1 MMSTPNS
8 SSAPRRADHVR
19 NRAALLHAAREVF
32 AEQGADASVEEIA
45 HRAGF
50 AKGTFF
56 RHFASKESLV
66 QALIADRLVL
76 LGTIVSEMNATR
88 EPGWATLGAM
98 MERVLDQIA
107 DDRSLAEFLER
118 GERLIPTTEIVDAR
132 STLAR
137 EVQRAVAGAQ
147 ERGEVRPDV
156 SGADLPPIMF
166 MITRATARH
175 HAMHPQ
181 LGRRYLRLFLDGIR
195 AGNDS
200 DLGGPPPTFD
210 DIRRARS
217 WPPARPTSPR

>member
-1 MMSTPNS
+1 MPAST
-8 SSAPRRADHVR
+8 SAPRRADHIR
-19 NRAALLHAAREVF
+19 NRAALLGAARVVF

-66 QALIADRLVL
+66 QAVIADRLVT
-76 LGTIVSEMNATR
+76 LGTIVSEMNVTR

-107 DDRSLAEFLER
+107 DDCSLAEFLER
-118 GERLIPTTEIVDAR
+118 GERAIPTAEIVDAKE
-132 STLAR
+132 TLAR
-137 EVQRAVAGAQ
+137 EVHQAVAGAQ

-156 SGADLPPIMF
+156 TGADLPPIMF

-175 HAMHPQ
+175 HAIHPQ

-195 AGNDS
+195 AGHDS
-200 DLGGPPPTFD
+200 DLGGPPLTFD
-210 DIRRARS
+210 DMR
-217 WPPARPTSPR
+217 PPRGLLAHGSSEDPDVP